1 MRQEREAM
9 QSQRTQHMA
18 SMRDLLQRNGLP
30 VPQWRPL
37 RSKPGMGMPGGP
49 GYGGGNGTPQAI

>member
-1 MRQEREAM
+1 
-9 QSQRTQHMA
+9 MA

-37 RSKPGMGMPGGP
+37 RSKPGMGK
-49 GYGGGNGTPQAI
+49 GTPQAI